1 MFLLDSNV
9 ISELR
14 SAKRC
19 DSQVRAWERKTP
31 LPSCWISVMAL
42 LEIRLGIC
50 QVEGRDPAFASIL
63 ELWLEGRVK
72 PAFENRVLGVTTA
85 VAERAG
91 RIAASR
97 TRGLADCLIAA
108 TALEHRLVLVTRN
121 VVDFEDLEGLEIV
134 NPWGAWVG

>member
-19 DSQVRAWERKTP
+19 DPRVRVWEQMTP
-31 LPSCWISVMAL
+31 LASCWISVMAL
-42 LEIRLGIC
+42 LEIRQGIC
-50 QVEGRDPAFASIL
+50 QVQGKDAAFAEIL
-63 ELWLEGRVK
+63 EQWLEGRVK
-72 PAFENRVLGVTTA
+72 PAFGGRILGVTPS

-91 RIAASR
+91 RIAALR

-108 TALEHRLVLVTRN
+108 TALEHRLRLVTRN
-121 VVDFEDLEGLEIV
+121 VADFADLAGLELV
-134 NPWGAWVG
+134 NPWDGT

>member
-9 ISELR
+9 VSELR

-19 DSQVRAWERKTP
+19 DPQVKAWESGTP
-31 LPSCWISVMAL
+31 LGSCWISVITL
-42 LEIRLGIC
+42 LEIRQGIG
-50 QVEGRDPAFASIL
+50 QMERKDGAFAEIL
-63 ELWLEGRVK
+63 ERWLEDRVK
-72 PAFENRVLGVTTA
+72 PAFEGRVLAVTSR

-91 RIAASR
+91 RIAALR

-121 VVDFEDLEGLEIV
+121 VADFEDVAGLEV
-134 NPWGAWVG
+134 VDPWGG

>member
-19 DSQVRAWERKTP
+19 DSRVRAWERKTP
-31 LPSCWISVMAL
+31 LASCWISVMAL
-42 LEIRLGIC
+42 VEIRQGIC
-50 QVEGRDPAFASIL
+50 RVEGKDAVFASIL
-63 ELWLEGRVK
+63 ELWLEARVK
-72 PAFENRVLGVTTA
+72 PAFEGRILGVTPA

-91 RIAASR
+91 RMAALR

-108 TALEHRLVLVTRN
+108 TALEHRQVLVTRN
-121 VVDFEDLEGLEIV
+121 VADFEDLAGLEIV
-134 NPWGAWVG
+134 NPWDE